1 MTAPVPTRAELDTAM
16 ERLDESRI
24 VCSTERYPTTAER
37 AELDAATDAVPI
49 LLDALYDALEDGR
62 DAQRALDLLRDV
74 SWKPDRPRQPL
85 SPAAKRVE
93 VAWEEGL
100 WHKEEP
106 EYALALAIDAA
117 IRHGQGEPT
126 TPEPKEVPTDG

>member
-1 MTAPVPTRAELDTAM
+1 MTAPVPTRAELDTAILALT
-16 ERLDESRI
+16 R
-24 VCSTERYPTTAER
+24 
-37 AELDAATDAVPI
+37 AATAASAAAI
-49 LLDALYDALEDGR
+49 GQALTASLDALYDALEDGR
-62 DAQRALDLLRDV
+62 DAQRALDLLRAV
-74 SWKPDRPRQPL
+74 SWKPDRPRRPL
-85 SPAAKRVE
+85 SAAAKRVE

-126 TPEPKEVPTDG
+126 PEPKEAKT